1 MLISFSCENILSF
14 KSNQYLSLIATNKKK
29 DNILPN
35 NYFSINEKENLLK
48 STLLFGA
55 NGSGKTNLL
64 ACLSSMYNIV
74 IHSLEKLNNKKLNY
88 LPPFLLDH
96 ESRNKDSE
104 YEIEFYAKNKIK
116 YRYGFSLKNKNIEE
130 EWFYYT
136 PKTRETLLFHRKKN
150 KIEINKT
157 FDEASKFID
166 DNNEILKTKE
176 TVPFLSVLASFNGK
190 HSSAIIDCF
199 LALNF
204 FDINNEEEDL
214 KETLRL
220 WKEEEEFR
228 IWALPV
234 LNSIG
239 IQDIRFENQ
248 SIGEIE
254 KLKEKILKEKEK
266 FSNLNVPSDE
276 IKDKTQKIFSS
287 LFDLISS
294 TPLDEEEVS
303 KEINLSTIKLI
314 RVIDGEEFP
323 LPFSLESSGTQKL
336 IHLLGAMYIAC
347 KEGEILIIDEFDVK
361 FHTLLS
367 KYVFRLFNEC
377 SGEGQIIATVHDTN
391 LMDTDYFRRDQIWLM
406 NKNEKGESQIYSLVE
421 FKELASNILNKNYSN
436 EYLKGFYDAIPLFQD
451 KFEVLELMDEA

>member
-1 MLISFSCENILSF
+1 MLISFSFENVLSF

-29 DNILPN
+29 DNILLN
-35 NYFSINEKENLLK
+35 NFFSINEKENLLK
-48 STLLFGA
+48 SALIFGA

-64 ACLSSMYNIV
+64 ACLSNMYTIV
-74 IHSLEKLNNKKLNY
+74 IHSLETLKKKNINY

-96 ESRNKDSE
+96 VSKNKNSE

-116 YRYGFSLKNKNIEE
+116 YRYGFSLRNKNIEE
-130 EWFYYT
+130 EWLYYT
-136 PKTRETLLFHRKKN
+136 PKTRETILFHRKKN
-150 KIEINKT
+150 KVEVNKT
-157 FDEASKFID
+157 FDEASKFVN

-190 HSSAIIDCF
+190 HSNAIIEFF
-199 LALNF
+199 LSLNF

-220 WKEEEEFR
+220 WKEEREFR
-228 IWALPV
+228 LWALPV

-248 SIGEIE
+248 TLAQLE
-254 KLKEKILKEKEK
+254 KLKKEVLEKKERLD
-266 FSNLNVPSDE
+266 NLNLPNDDL
-276 IKDKTQKIFSS
+276 KDKAQNLFSG

-294 TPLDEEEVS
+294 TPLDEEEIS
-303 KEINLSTIKLI
+303 KEIDLSTIKLI
-314 RVIDGEEFP
+314 RIIDGEDFP

-336 IHLLGAMYIAC
+336 IHLLGAMYTAC
-347 KEGEILIIDEFDVK
+347 KEGNILIIDEFDVK

-406 NKNEKGESQIYSLVE
+406 NKNERGESQIYSLVE
-421 FKELASNILNKNYSN
+421 FKELASNILNKNYSS

-451 KFEVLELMDEA
+451 EYEVLELMDEA

>member
-1 MLISFSCENILSF
+1 MLISFSFENILSF
-14 KSNQYLSLIATNKKK
+14 KSNQYLSLVATNKKK
-29 DNILPN
+29 DNILSN

-48 STLLFGA
+48 STLIFGA

-64 ACLSSMYNIV
+64 ACLSNMYNIV
-74 IHSLEKLNNKKLNY
+74 IHSLETLKNKNINY

-96 ESRNKDSE
+96 VSKNKSSE

-116 YRYGFSLKNKNIEE
+116 YRYGFSLNNKNIEE

-150 KIEINKT
+150 KIEMNKT
-157 FDEASKFID
+157 FDEASKFVN

-176 TVPFLSVLASFNGK
+176 TVPFLSVLASFDGK
-190 HSSAIIDCF
+190 HSNAIIECF

-220 WKEEEEFR
+220 WKDEKEFR
-228 IWALPV
+228 LWALPV

-248 SIGEIE
+248 SIAELE
-254 KLKEKILKEKEK
+254 KLKIKVLKEKERLDSLNI
-266 FSNLNVPSDE
+266 SNDD
-276 IKDKTQKIFSS
+276 IKDKAQNLFSG

-294 TPLDEEEVS
+294 TPLDEEEIS
-303 KEINLSTIKLI
+303 KEIDLSTIKLI
-314 RVIDGEEFP
+314 RVIDGEDFP

-347 KEGEILIIDEFDVK
+347 KEGKILIIDEFDVK

-421 FKELASNILNKNYSN
+421 FKELASNILNKNYSS

-451 KFEVLELMDEA
+451 EPEVLELMGEA

>member
-1 MLISFSCENILSF
+1 MLISFSFENVLSF

-29 DNILPN
+29 DNILLN
-35 NYFSINEKENLLK
+35 NFFSINEKENLLK
-48 STLLFGA
+48 SALIFGA

-64 ACLSSMYNIV
+64 ACLSNMYTIV
-74 IHSLEKLNNKKLNY
+74 IHSLETLKKKNINY

-96 ESRNKDSE
+96 VSKNKNSE

-116 YRYGFSLKNKNIEE
+116 YRYGFSLRNKNIEE
-130 EWFYYT
+130 EWLYYT
-136 PKTRETLLFHRKKN
+136 PKTRETILFHRKKN
-150 KIEINKT
+150 KVEVNKT
-157 FDEASKFID
+157 FDEASKFVN

-190 HSSAIIDCF
+190 HSNAIIEFF
-199 LALNF
+199 LSLNF

-220 WKEEEEFR
+220 WKEEREFR
-228 IWALPV
+228 LWALPV

-248 SIGEIE
+248 TLAQLE
-254 KLKEKILKEKEK
+254 KLKKEVLEKKERLD
-266 FSNLNVPSDE
+266 NLNLPNDDL
-276 IKDKTQKIFSS
+276 KDKAQNLFSG

-294 TPLDEEEVS
+294 TPLDEEEIS
-303 KEINLSTIKLI
+303 KEIDLSTIKLI
-314 RVIDGEEFP
+314 RIIDGEDFP

-336 IHLLGAMYIAC
+336 IHLLGAMYTAC
-347 KEGEILIIDEFDVK
+347 KEGKILIIDEFDVK

-406 NKNEKGESQIYSLVE
+406 NKNERGESQIYSLVE
-421 FKELASNILNKNYSN
+421 FKELASNILNKNYSS

-451 KFEVLELMDEA
+451 EYEVLELMDEA

>member
-1 MLISFSCENILSF
+1 MLISFSFENVLSF
-14 KSNQYLSLIATNKKK
+14 KSNQYLSLVATNKKK
-29 DNILPN
+29 DNILPQ
-35 NYFSINEKENLLK
+35 NYFSISEKENLLK
-48 STLLFGA
+48 STLVFGA

-64 ACLSSMYNIV
+64 ACLSNMYNIV
-74 IHSLEKLNNKKLNY
+74 IHSLETLKNKNVNY

-96 ESRNKDSE
+96 VSKNKNSE

-116 YRYGFSLKNKNIEE
+116 YRYGFSLKNKIIDE

-150 KIEINKT
+150 QIEMNKT
-157 FDEASKFID
+157 FDEGSKFVNG
-166 DNNEILKTKE
+166 NNEILKTKE
-176 TVPFLSVLASFNGK
+176 TVPFLSVLASFDGQ
-190 HSSAIIDCF
+190 HSNAIVECF

-204 FDINNEEEDL
+204 FDINNEEGDL

-220 WKEEEEFR
+220 WKEDKEFR
-228 IWALPV
+228 LWALPV
-234 LNSIG
+234 LKSIG
-239 IQDIRFENQ
+239 IHDIRFENQ
-248 SIGEIE
+248 TLAELE
-254 KLKEKILKEKEK
+254 KLKEKISIEKEK
-266 FSNLNVPSDE
+266 LNNLNIRNDDL
-276 IKDKTQKIFSS
+276 KDKAQNLFSG
-287 LFDLISS
+287 LFDLITS
-294 TPLDEEEVS
+294 TPLDEEEIS

-314 RVIDGEEFP
+314 RVIDGEDFP

-406 NKNEKGESQIYSLVE
+406 NKNAKGESQIYSLVE
-421 FKELASNILNKNYSN
+421 FKELASNILNKNYSS

-451 KFEVLELMDEA
+451 ELEVLEIMDEA

>member
-1 MLISFSCENILSF
+1 MLISFSFENILSF
-14 KSNQYLSLIATNKKK
+14 KSNQYLSLVATNKKK
-29 DNILPN
+29 DNILSN

-48 STLLFGA
+48 STLIFGA

-64 ACLSSMYNIV
+64 ACLSNMYNIV
-74 IHSLEKLNNKKLNY
+74 IHSLETLKNKNINY
-88 LPPFLLDH
+88 LPPFLLDNV
-96 ESRNKDSE
+96 SKNKNSE

-116 YRYGFSLKNKNIEE
+116 YRYGFSLNNKNIEE

-150 KIEINKT
+150 KIEMNKT
-157 FDEASKFID
+157 FDEASKFVN

-176 TVPFLSVLASFNGK
+176 TVPFLSVLASFDGK
-190 HSSAIIDCF
+190 HSNAIIECF

-220 WKEEEEFR
+220 WKEEKEFR
-228 IWALPV
+228 LWALPV

-248 SIGEIE
+248 SIAELE
-254 KLKEKILKEKEK
+254 KLKIKVLKEKERLDSLNI
-266 FSNLNVPSDE
+266 SNDD
-276 IKDKTQKIFSS
+276 IKDKAQNLFSG

-294 TPLDEEEVS
+294 TQLDEEEIS
-303 KEINLSTIKLI
+303 KEIDLSTIKLI
-314 RVIDGEEFP
+314 RVIDGEDFP

-347 KEGEILIIDEFDVK
+347 KEGKILIIDEFDVK

-421 FKELASNILNKNYSN
+421 FKELASNILNKNYSS
-436 EYLKGFYDAIPLFQD
+436 EYLKGFYDAIPLFHD
-451 KFEVLELMDEA
+451 EPEVLELMDEA